1 MTIMKPWGK
10 KTWKKRDRPKA
21 GCFHPQLPIPW
32 PALLI
37 STHFPLRALR
47 MAFSNGQDPKPEKE
61 PLEQKRQSRAEGQ
74 QEERK
79 MNFQGIKANSAT

>member
-1 MTIMKPWGK
+1 
-10 KTWKKRDRPKA
+10 
-21 GCFHPQLPIPW
+21 
-32 PALLI
+32 
-37 STHFPLRALR
+37 
-47 MAFSNGQDPKPEKE
+47 MAFPNGQDPKPEKE